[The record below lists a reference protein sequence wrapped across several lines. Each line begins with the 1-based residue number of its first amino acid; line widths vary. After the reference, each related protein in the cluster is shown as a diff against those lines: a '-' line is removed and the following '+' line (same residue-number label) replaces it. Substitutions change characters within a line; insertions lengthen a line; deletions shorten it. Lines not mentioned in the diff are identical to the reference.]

1 MHSITNELMLKEKVV
16 DTGGKKIDETISR
29 FLEKISIDE
38 NGCWN
43 WTGGKKG
50 GGYAQFAVHRKPI
63 AGHRFI
69 YDYYFGNLDPN
80 LTIDHLCRNVAC
92 VNPAHLEQV
101 TMKENVL
108 RSPIA
113 LPAINKRKTHCLRGH
128 GFLGDNLYVDSK
140 GQRKCKECRRT
151 RQKSPKYRKRGRE
164 YKKRR
169 RKVDPNFRSLEKIYR
184 RNYLQKKSKN
194 AFLQVLYYKVMNS
207 FNQLTSFLAN
217 EH

>member
-1 MHSITNELMLKEKVV
+1 MKGNVADIR
-16 DTGGKKIDETISR
+16 GKKTVEIISR
-29 FLEKISIDE
+29 FLEKISVDE

-50 GGYAQFAVHRKPI
+50 GGYAQFAVDRKPM

-69 YDYYFGNLDPN
+69 YGYFYGDLDPR

-108 RSPIA
+108 RSPTA
-113 LPAINKRKTHCLRGH
+113 PPAINKRKTHCIHGH
-128 GFLGDNLYVDSK
+128 ALLGDNLYVDSK
-140 GQRKCKECRRT
+140 GQRKCGQCIRI
-151 RQKSPKYRKRGRE
+151 RQKSPKYRKWGRE

-169 RKVDPNFRSLEKIYR
+169 RKEDPNFRKLEKIYR
-184 RNYLQKKSKN
+184 RNYQQKQQGIHFTNNFFFS
-194 AFLQVLYYKVMNS
+194 
-207 FNQLTSFLAN
+207 
-217 EH
+217 

>member
-1 MHSITNELMLKEKVV
+1 MKRNV
-16 DTGGKKIDETISR
+16 DDIRGKKTDETISR

-50 GGYAQFAVHRKPI
+50 GGYAQFALDRKPVS
-63 AGHRFI
+63 GHRFI
-69 YDYYFGNLDPN
+69 YDYYYGDLDPR

-108 RSPIA
+108 RSPTA
-113 LPAINKRKTHCLRGH
+113 PPAINKRKTHCHLGH
-128 GFLGDNLYVDSK
+128 AFLGDNLYVDSK
-140 GQRKCKECRRT
+140 GQRKCKQCIRI
-151 RQKSPKYRKRGRE
+151 RQKSPKYRKWGRK

-169 RKVDPNFRSLEKIYR
+169 RKEDPNFRKLEKIYR

-194 AFLQVLYYKVMNS
+194 AFLQVLYYKVMNA

-217 EH
+217 

>member
-1 MHSITNELMLKEKVV
+1 MCGINELMKGNVANI
-16 DTGGKKIDETISR
+16 GGKKTDEIISR

-50 GGYAQFAVHRKPI
+50 GGYAQFALDRKPVS
-63 AGHRFI
+63 GHRFI
-69 YDYYFGNLDPN
+69 YDYFNGDLDPR

-108 RSPIA
+108 RSPTA
-113 LPAINKRKTHCLRGH
+113 PPAINKRKTHCIHGH
-128 GFLGDNLYVDSK
+128 PLQGDNLYVDSK
-140 GQRKCKECRRT
+140 EQRKCKECTRI
-151 RQKSPKYRKRGRE
+151 RQKSSKYRKWGRE

-169 RKVDPNFRSLEKIYR
+169 RKNDPNFRKLEKIYR
-184 RNYLQKKSKN
+184 RKYQEKRQGINFTNNFFFS
-194 AFLQVLYYKVMNS
+194 
-207 FNQLTSFLAN
+207 
-217 EH
+217 